1 MNRRTLSLALAAA
14 ATLVLSACGTDEA
27 PSSAK
32 DTIEGAEKGEGAQK
46 ESPSAEPSKAAGR
59 PDIKLPDDVDNV
71 FEGWKTGDKTK
82 DAILA
87 DLEQNV
93 DAMSDAILRGETE
106 SPKVAFYRQEEALVS
121 SVKWIQAWLDE
132 DLSYTGT
139 VRYYQP
145 NVVLSGDRG
154 AGVGYCADESKAFNK
169 SRKTGKVDK
178 KSNADDSP
186 YIRYVMQMRKSDDG
200 VWQAVGG
207 NSKRGDAKCG

>member
-1 MNRRTLSLALAAA
+1 MSLALAVA
-14 ATLVLSACGTDEA
+14 ATLVLSACGADEA

-32 DTIEGAEKGEGAQK
+32 DTIDGAEKGESAQK
-46 ESPSAEPSKAAGR
+46 ASPSAEPSKAAGR
-59 PDIKLPDDVDNV
+59 PEIKLPDDVDNV

-121 SVKWIQAWLDE
+121 SVKWVQAWLDE

-145 NVVLSGDRG
+145 DVVLSGDSS

-169 SRKTGKVDK
+169 NRKTGKVDK
-178 KSNADDSP
+178 GSNADDSP